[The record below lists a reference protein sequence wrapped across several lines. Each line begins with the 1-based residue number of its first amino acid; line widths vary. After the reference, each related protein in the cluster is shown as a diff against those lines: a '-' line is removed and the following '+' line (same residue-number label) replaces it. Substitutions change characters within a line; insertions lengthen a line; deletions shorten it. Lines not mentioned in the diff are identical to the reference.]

1 MISNK
6 LLSSVLSELLE
17 KVNTRR
23 VKDWSVPIKHFDSI
37 VIKDNKVYFHESK
50 QNTFP
55 YKPVEEHTIN
65 IYELAHK
72 CKEWAVN
79 LSPNKHALSSYPR
92 WGDIR
97 NYKKTNGFY
106 YICQHL
112 VSGAQFE
119 AETEPEA
126 IFKACEWLL
135 NELSN

>member
-1 MISNK
+1 MIPKYILKEVLFYKEKYKDQIEITRLVPNK
-6 LLSSVLSELLE
+6 NYIEYTSE
-17 KVNTRR
+17 VTGN
-23 VKDWSVPIKHFDSI
+23 
-37 VIKDNKVYFHESK
+37 
-50 QNTFP
+50 P
-55 YKPVEEHTIN
+55 YNYITHDKIN
-65 IYELAHK
+65 IYELAHL

-97 NYKKTNGFY
+97 NYKKTNGSY

-126 IFKACEWLL
+126 IFKACQWILTED
-135 NELSN
+135 SK

>member
-1 MISNK
+1 MNISK
-6 LLSSVLSELLE
+6 ELLE
-17 KVNTRR
+17 TILGYKNIT
-23 VKDWSVPIKHFDSI
+23 SI
-37 VIKDNKVYFHESK
+37 RLVGNNICIIRNNINCILRETH
-50 QNTFP
+50 NA
-55 YKPVEEHTIN
+55 IN

-72 CKEWAVN
+72 CKEWAAN

>member
-1 MISNK
+1 MISK
-6 LLSSVLSELLE
+6 ELLSQVLDKKVVVDDISNIELKE
-17 KVNTRR
+17 NT
-23 VKDWSVPIKHFDSI
+23 I
-37 VIKDNKVYFHESK
+37 
-50 QNTFP
+50 TFIED
-55 YKPVEEHTIN
+55 YWDEDEGSGFYRSHTIN

-97 NYKKTNGFY
+97 NYKKTNGSY

-112 VSGAQFE
+112 VSGVQFE

-126 IFKACEWLL
+126 IFKACEWVL
-135 NELSN
+135 EQVGKK

>member
-1 MISNK
+1 MISK
-6 LLSSVLSELLE
+6 ELLSVVLGIPLSHIRYNDTTNLYEIFKEDLFNWSDGSYGRWSNLE
-17 KVNTRR
+17 V
-23 VKDWSVPIKHFDSI
+23 
-37 VIKDNKVYFHESK
+37 
-50 QNTFP
+50 
-55 YKPVEEHTIN
+55 N
-65 IYELAHK
+65 IYEFAHK

-112 VSGAQFE
+112 VNGAQFE

-126 IFKACEWLL
+126 IFKACEWILTKD
-135 NELSN
+135 SK

>member
-1 MISNK
+1 MNISKK
-6 LLSSVLSELLE
+6 LVESVLGYKNITSI
-17 KVNTRR
+17 R
-23 VKDWSVPIKHFDSI
+23 VVGNNICTIRKNDDSVLRETH
-37 VIKDNKVYFHESK
+37 N
-50 QNTFP
+50 
-55 YKPVEEHTIN
+55 TIN
-65 IYELAHK
+65 IYELAYK

-97 NYKKTNGFY
+97 NYKKTNGSY

-126 IFKACEWLL
+126 VFKACEWIL
-135 NELSN
+135 NEIIN